1 VGVSPFVIA
10 IVALVF
16 GAIVGAAFAFGSPI
30 LGIPIALAGIALIGG
45 FEVLRRRRQAV
56 DIHTFR
62 EQADAQK
69 TDFTPEDRRTQVPDD
84 V

>member
-1 VGVSPFVIA
+1 VSPPVIT
-10 IVALVF
+10 ALALIF

-30 LGIPIALAGIALIGG
+30 LGIPIALAGIALFGG
-45 FEVLRRRRQAV
+45 LEVLRRRRQAV
-56 DIHTFR
+56 DIHSFR

-69 TDFTPEDRRTQVPDD
+69 TDFTPEDQRTQVRDD